1 MPSYKLTS
9 FAAFVVAATAVKLR
23 TTTSTLNAAGNWVL
37 DETRLECT
45 APRYSAN
52 ERTVEV
58 EASPEGYWDA
68 YSYLTSDWCYDD
80 ADGNQQCD

>member
-1 MPSYKLTS
+1 MQTLKLAS
-9 FAAFVVAATAVKLR
+9 FAAFIVASNAIKLR
-23 TTTSTLNAAGNWVL
+23 TTTSSMNAASNWVV
-37 DETRLECT
+37 DETRLACT

-68 YSYLTSDWCYDD
+68 YSY
-80 ADGNQQCD
+80 